1 MKKVISPF
9 VRIIFLIT
17 AVIGLMLF
25 IAEQLILGISL
36 PLIWI
41 LTGKGIDEISDIS
54 FIIWLSNNKV
64 FPIFEKL
71 GIDKIL

>member
-54 FIIWLSNNKV
+54 FIIWLANNKV

>member
-1 MKKVISPF
+1 
-9 VRIIFLIT
+9 
-17 AVIGLMLF
+17 MLF

-54 FIIWLSNNKV
+54 FIIWLANNKV